1 MNQRTFEPEHRLSRR
16 DAAKE
21 AFKDLLLEAYRERE
35 ALLRGRVTLIPEQH
49 DMTDARVAPSHA
61 DRPRVDRA
69 RTERPRIDTA
79 RIDTPRTDMP
89 RTDAPRAERPHRPPH
104 LREVENPRPRPT
116 PRLLDITGG
125 EIQPPRPRVAERDQ
139 RVVNLRTREAPPA
152 NVALRSPEPGPMPSR
167 PEIKALASAA
177 TAVTAKLPATVAR
190 NLVDTFLPSN
200 EKEADHDVA
209 LQRLWKR
216 GLVFIAVFGGA
227 LGFWMVATTMSSAVI
242 GPGQFV
248 VDGSVKKVQHPTGGV
263 VSQLLV
269 REGDQVAQGDLLIRL
284 DETVMRSNYQ
294 VVAGQIDELIGRKVR
309 LEAERDGN
317 DAIDI
322 PPEVASRMNDPEVAR
337 IVAAERKL
345 FQARRSAREG
355 QRTQLTKRIT
365 QLQNEIVGLRAQ
377 LEANG
382 RESGIIA
389 DELKGVRELFAKQL
403 TPIMRLSALE
413 RQAVNLSGQKG
424 QLTASIAQTEGKIA
438 EIEQQI
444 LNINED
450 LRAET
455 QKELREVQGKIA
467 ELSERRIAADDTL
480 KRVEIRAPSSGTVHQ
495 LAVHTVGGVISA
507 AEPAMVIVPN
517 KEELIVEA
525 RITPQDRDQLQ
536 LGQKVVVKVHTSN
549 QRNTP
554 ELNGTLTRIAAD
566 VSKESNTPAPYYQ
579 VWVTVA
585 KSELTRLRGVH
596 INAGMQVDVFIEA
609 GSRSPLSYLLRP
621 LTDQVSRAFRER

>member
-1 MNQRTFEPEHRLSRR
+1 MDQRTITPDHRPSARP
-16 DAAKE
+16 DAARQ

-35 ALLRGRVTLIPEQH
+35 ALLRGKVTLVPDSH
-49 DMTDARVAPSHA
+49 DVEAGAP
-61 DRPRVDRA
+61 RP
-69 RTERPRIDTA
+69 P
-79 RIDTPRTDMP
+79 TPRANEP
-89 RTDAPRAERPHRPPH
+89 RHQPRDA
-104 LREVENPRPRPT
+104 ENPRPSRPHLRAVET
-116 PRLLDITGG
+116 PGPRAEPALRMA
-125 EIQPPRPRVAERDQ
+125 ESPRPRLPRDPH
-139 RVVNLRTREAPPA
+139 RLDGPHLALEPP
-152 NVALRSPEPGPMPSR
+152 RR
-167 PEIKALASAA
+167 PEQAIPRAEIAALAKSVAG
-177 TAVTAKLPATVAR
+177 AVTSKLPAVVAR
-190 NLVDTFLPSN
+190 NVAEAFFPSQ

-227 LGFWMVATTMSSAVI
+227 LGFWLVATTMSSAVI

-269 REGDQVAQGDLLIRL
+269 REGDQVSQGDLLIRL

-294 VVAGQIDELIGRKVR
+294 VVAGQVDELFGRKVR
-309 LEAERDGN
+309 LEAERDGA
-317 DAIDI
+317 DALDI
-322 PPEVASRMNDPEVAR
+322 PPELANRMNDPEVAR

-382 RESGIIA
+382 RESQIIA

-495 LAVHTVGGVISA
+495 LAVHTVGGVITA

-517 KEELIVEA
+517 KEELVVEA
-525 RITPQDRDQLQ
+525 RVQPQDRDQLQ
-536 LGQKVVVKVHTSN
+536 LGQKVVVKVHSSN

-566 VSKESNTPAPYYQ
+566 VSKDSSGAAPYYS

-585 KSELTRLRGVH
+585 KSELARLRGIA
-596 INAGMQVDVFIEA
+596 INAGMQADVFIEA
-609 GSRSPLSYLLRP
+609 GSRSPLSYLLKP

>member
-1 MNQRTFEPEHRLSRR
+1 MNQRTFEPEYRLSRR

-69 RTERPRIDTA
+69 RTERPRSDT
-79 RIDTPRTDMP
+79 
-89 RTDAPRAERPHRPPH
+89 PRAERPQRPPH

-125 EIQPPRPRVAERDQ
+125 EIQAPRPRVAERDQ
-139 RVVNLRTREAPPA
+139 RVVNLHAREARPAEPRPA

-200 EKEADHDVA
+200 EKEANHDVA

-227 LGFWMVATTMSSAVI
+227 LGFWLVATTMSSAVI

-294 VVAGQIDELIGRKVR
+294 VVAGQVDELIGRKVR

-317 DAIDI
+317 DAIDV
-322 PPEVASRMNDPEVAR
+322 PPELASRMNDPEVAR

-382 RESGIIA
+382 RESVIIA

-525 RITPQDRDQLQ
+525 KITPQDRDQLQ